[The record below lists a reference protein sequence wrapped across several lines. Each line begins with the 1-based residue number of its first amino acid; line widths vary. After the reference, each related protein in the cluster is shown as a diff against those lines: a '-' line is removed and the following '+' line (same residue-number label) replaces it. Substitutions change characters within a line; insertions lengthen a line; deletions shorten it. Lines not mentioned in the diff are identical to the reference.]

1 MQTDTLDLGSWF
13 ILRMASSETLK
24 VAAALEKRG
33 FEVWTPV
40 ERKRGRKPR
49 TRAHYDKTFP
59 LMPSYVFASV
69 HDMIDLQRL
78 AAIPSA
84 DTPRFTIF
92 QHGGGI
98 PLIADDQLD
107 ALRAEET
114 RLQAIYAKQVAKGKK
129 GPKFD
134 AGHIVRISEGAFGG
148 LSGTVTEQAGQFT
161 LVSIDG
167 FNQPIKIASILLGTA
182 QGEQQEAA

>member
-1 MQTDTLDLGSWF
+1 METLDLGSWF
-13 ILRMASSETLK
+13 ILRCASADTLK
-24 VAAALEKRG
+24 VASQLEKRG
-33 FEVWTPV
+33 FDVWTPV

-59 LMPSYVFASV
+59 LMPSYVFVSV
-69 HDMIDLQRL
+69 HDITAVQRL
-78 AAIPSA
+78 AVIPSA

-98 PLIADDQLD
+98 PLIADAQLD
-107 ALRAEET
+107 ALRAEES

-134 AGHIVRISEGAFGG
+134 AGHIVRISEGPFAG
-148 LSGTVTEQAGQFT
+148 LGATVQEQQGQFT
-161 LVSIDG
+161 LVNLDG
-167 FNQPIKIASILLGTA
+167 FNQPIKIASILLGVA
-182 QGEQQEAA
+182 EGEQQEAA